1 MIILRLVLMLLLIT
15 IFVLLAAYV
24 TTKNKKYLD
33 YILVAIKFLGLSL
46 AAMLVLYLM
55 SRVIRF

>member
-1 MIILRLVLMLLLIT
+1 MVILRLVLMLLLIAM
-15 IFVLLAAYV
+15 FVLLVAYV

-33 YILVAIKFLGLSL
+33 YILVVVKYVGLSL
-46 AAMLVLYLM
+46 AAMLVLYLI

>member
-1 MIILRLVLMLLLIT
+1 MVILRLVLMLLLIAM
-15 IFVLLAAYV
+15 FVLLAAYV

-33 YILVAIKFLGLSL
+33 YILLVIKYLGLSL
-46 AAMLVLYLM
+46 AAMLVLFLI